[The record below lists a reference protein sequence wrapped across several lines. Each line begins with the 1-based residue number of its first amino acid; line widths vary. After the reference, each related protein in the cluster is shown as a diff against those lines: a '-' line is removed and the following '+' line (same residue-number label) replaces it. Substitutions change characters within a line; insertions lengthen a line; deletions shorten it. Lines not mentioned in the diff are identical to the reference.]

1 MGCLRW
7 SQFDEYLNRSLSAQ
21 IAFLQVAPSAAT
33 LDDMGVGASSSG
45 GRQDRRKAATRAK
58 ILAAAEELFDD
69 RGYADTSIEDISESA
84 DVAVRTIY
92 MHFPTKAAIML
103 AYFDRWVDAFSLEV
117 QHRPVSEPVV
127 ESVREALLAMERAGW
142 VDRVENE
149 AVRIHP
155 IAEHLD
161 SGAPD
166 IAGHI
171 LQRWMREMMVLVQ
184 DFRVRGDYPAGSLE
198 PQARATA
205 VFASWIAAMSVAR
218 QRALAEGGVTIE
230 QVDSAGLTVLT
241 HLVSGKL

>member
-127 ESVREALLAMERAGW
+127 ELSL
-142 VDRVENE
+142 
-149 AVRIHP
+149 IH
-155 IAEHLD
+155 I
-161 SGAPD
+161 
-166 IAGHI
+166 
-171 LQRWMREMMVLVQ
+171 
-184 DFRVRGDYPAGSLE
+184 
-198 PQARATA
+198 
-205 VFASWIAAMSVAR
+205 
-218 QRALAEGGVTIE
+218 
-230 QVDSAGLTVLT
+230 
-241 HLVSGKL
+241 

>member
-1 MGCLRW
+1 
-7 SQFDEYLNRSLSAQ
+7 
-21 IAFLQVAPSAAT
+21 
-33 LDDMGVGASSSG
+33 
-45 GRQDRRKAATRAK
+45 
-58 ILAAAEELFDD
+58 
-69 RGYADTSIEDISESA
+69 
-84 DVAVRTIY
+84 
-92 MHFPTKAAIML
+92 ML

-127 ESVREALLAMERAGW
+127 ESVQEALLAMERAGW
-142 VDRVENE
+142 MDRVEND

-171 LQRWMREMMVLVQ
+171 LQRWMREMMVLAE
-184 DFRVRGDYPAGSLE
+184 DFRARGGYHAGSLE

-218 QRALAEGGVTIE
+218 QRALTEGGITIE